1 MDKIAKIAH
10 FSNFFFSANIIKMPR
25 KTYRRRPRKN
35 FRRKRQSKPK
45 LLSIGPYMPQS
56 IICKH
61 KMAVT
66 YALSQNYQD
75 TGIGDE
81 QLQSFRVNSL
91 YDADTSVSGA
101 QQPRMMDEMKE
112 LYSTYRVL
120 GCKIFLKFI
129 NLSQEPV
136 YVMGLLGDQQLSASD
151 SHMPSDIREMKGSQ
165 VKILHSLD
173 SGNKSVQTLVFN
185 YSPARIEGCSKARIR
200 NDPTFEAL
208 STSHP
213 EELHFLSTA
222 IHQVSTSL
230 GETNN
235 ATVQVE
241 ATFHWTAL
249 WNDRKILPDS
259 N

>member
-1 MDKIAKIAH
+1 
-10 FSNFFFSANIIKMPR
+10 MPR
-25 KTYRRRPRKN
+25 KATRRPR
-35 FRRKRQSKPK
+35 RRKFRKRARTSGKTK

-61 KMAVT
+61 KMSVV

-75 TGIGDE
+75 TGIGAD
-81 QLQSFRVNSL
+81 QMQNFRVNSL
-91 YDADTSVSGA
+91 YDADTTVGGA

-112 LYSTYRVL
+112 LYNTYRVL

-129 NLSQEPV
+129 NLSEEPV

-151 SHMPSDIREMKGSQ
+151 SHTPQDIREMKGSRS
-165 VKILHSLD
+165 KILHSLD
-173 SGNKSVQTLVFN
+173 AGNKSVQTLVFN
-185 YSPARIEGCSKARIR
+185 YSPNQIEGCSKFRVR
-200 NDPTFEAL
+200 NDPTFSAL
-208 STSHP
+208 SASHP
-213 EELHFLSTA
+213 ESLHFLSTC

-230 GETNN
+230 GGTQN
-235 ATVQVE
+235 ANVQVE

>member
-1 MDKIAKIAH
+1 
-10 FSNFFFSANIIKMPR
+10 MPR
-25 KTYRRRPRKN
+25 KTRRNYRRR
-35 FRRKRQSKPK
+35 RRNNRGFNRKPK

-61 KMAVT
+61 KMSVT

-75 TGIGDE
+75 TGIGAE

-101 QQPRMMDEMKE
+101 QQPRMMDEMKA
-112 LYSTYRVL
+112 LYNTYRVL

-129 NLSQEPV
+129 NISQEPV
-136 YVMGLLGDQQLSASD
+136 YVMGLLGDQQLAAGD
-151 SHMPSDIREMKGSQ
+151 SHMPSDIRELKGSQ
-165 VKILHSLD
+165 SKILHSLD
-173 SGNKSVQTLVFN
+173 SGDKSVQTLVFN
-185 YSPARIEGCSKARIR
+185 YSPNLIEGCSKSRIR
-200 NDPTFEAL
+200 NDPKFEAL
-208 STSHP
+208 GSSHP
-213 EELHFLSTA
+213 EEIHYLSTC

-230 GETNN
+230 GGQEN

-249 WNDRKILPDS
+249 WNDRKILDDS

>member
-1 MDKIAKIAH
+1 
-10 FSNFFFSANIIKMPR
+10 MPAR
-25 KTYRRRPRKN
+25 KTRRPRRKI
-35 FRRKRQSKPK
+35 FRKKRYSKPK

-61 KMAVT
+61 KMSRV

-75 TGIGDE
+75 TGIGSD
-81 QLQSFRVNSL
+81 QIQNFRVNSL
-91 YDADTSVSGA
+91 YDADTSVLGA

-129 NLSQEPV
+129 NLSQEPI
-136 YVMGLLGDQQLSASD
+136 YVMGLLGDQQLSGSD
-151 SHMPSDIREMKGSQ
+151 QHSPQDIREMKGSKS
-165 VKILHSLD
+165 KILHSLD

-185 YSPARIEGCSKARIR
+185 YSPNQIEGCSKARIR
-200 NDPTFEAL
+200 NDPTFSAL
-208 STSHP
+208 SSNHP
-213 EELHFLSTA
+213 ESLHFLSTC
-222 IHQVSTSL
+222 IHQVSTTL
-230 GETNN
+230 GETND

>member
-1 MDKIAKIAH
+1 
-10 FSNFFFSANIIKMPR
+10 MPR
-25 KTYRRRPRKN
+25 KTRRPRRN
-35 FRRKRQSKPK
+35 FRRRRQTKPK

-61 KMAVT
+61 KMSVT

-75 TGIGDE
+75 TGIGSD

-91 YDADTSVSGA
+91 YDADTSVAGA
-101 QQPRMMDEMKE
+101 QQPRMMDEMKA
-112 LYSTYRVL
+112 LYNTYRVL

-136 YVMGLLGDQQLSASD
+136 YVMGLLGDQQIAGGDQHS
-151 SHMPSDIREMKGSQ
+151 PSDIREMKGSQ
-165 VKILHSLD
+165 SKILHSLD
-173 SGNKSVQTLVFN
+173 SGNKSVQTLVFKYAPN
-185 YSPARIEGCSKARIR
+185 IIEGCNKARIR

-208 STSHP
+208 ATNHP
-213 EELHFLSTA
+213 QELHYLSTA

-230 GETNN
+230 GSTND